1 MMLALIAAHLVA
13 AALAP
18 ALVAWLR
25 RPALLLLA
33 AVPAAGFGWAVAM
46 TGRVAE
52 VGSSAEA
59 QGAVRDGGAVEQR
72 VQWVEEL
79 GLELSFRLTTLT
91 WVMTLLV
98 TGVGA
103 LVLAYCAAY
112 FRRDDSGLGR
122 FAGLLTAFAG
132 AMLGLVLADD
142 LLVLYVFWE
151 LTTVLS
157 YLLIGHNP
165 ERKANRRAAMQ
176 ALMVT
181 TFGGLAMLVGVIV
194 IGQAAGT
201 YRISEVLA
209 DPPVGDAV
217 TVAVVLVLLGAVSK
231 SALIPFHF
239 WLPGAMAAPTPVSA
253 YLHAAAMVK
262 AGVYLVALFAPA
274 FAGLMPWRPLLLTLG
289 VLTMLLGGLRALRQT
304 DLKLLL
310 AYGTVSQLG
319 FLIVLV
325 GAGTRSAALAGV
337 AMLVAHAL
345 FKAALFLV
353 VGLVDRATGT
363 RDLRE
368 LSGLGRRLPVLL
380 VTSVLAAASMA
391 AIPPLAGFVAKETA
405 YAAAVDIA
413 ESGDGTGIGTFAGWA
428 LVAGLAV
435 GSALTAAY
443 SIRFVWGAFA
453 VKPGVEPIAS
463 QDCRFPTAGFSAA
476 PVILAA
482 AGLVLGFLGPGETTL
497 LEPYADLFPEG
508 AHEPELALWHGVNTA
523 LLLSIASVL
532 VGIVLFRWRDGV
544 DRLEGALAPSTDAE
558 STYRAIMRG
567 VDRLAVEVTGTTQRG
582 SLPSYLA
589 VIFLVVVAVP
599 GGVLVAGRLWDG
611 GDGGGLDVRAWD
623 SVGQAV
629 VGAIMIAAAVLAA
642 RSRRRLKAVV
652 LAGGTGY
659 GMAMLFIL
667 HGAPDLALTQVL
679 VETVTLVIFV
689 LVLRRLPTYF
699 SDRPL
704 TASRWWRLGLGV
716 AVGVVMAGLALAAS
730 GARTAQ
736 PVSDGFAEPAVS
748 YGGGHNIVNVTLVD
762 IRAWDTMGEISVLV
776 VAATGV
782 ASLIFLITGRTGRW
796 RPDDAIANAPSP
808 HGRRPHRNLWLRAGR
823 TVAPEGRSIIFE
835 VVTRLAFH
843 VVIVFSI
850 YLLFVGHNAPGG
862 GFAGGLVA
870 GLALMVR
877 YLAGGRHELDEAAP
891 VDAGLVLGI
900 GLFVATGTGLVP
912 LLFGGDVLQSA
923 VVDFEVPLI
932 GHVHFVTSLFFDI
945 GVYLVVVGLML
956 DVLRSLGG
964 GIDRQADGGEDD
976 SDEDE
981 PAESEATI
989 STAEG
994 VR

>member
-1 MMLALIAAHLVA
+1 MIAAHFVA

-46 TGRVAE
+46 TGRVH
-52 VGSSAEA
+52 
-59 QGAVRDGGAVEQR
+59 DGDPVEQR
-72 VQWVEEL
+72 IRWVDEL

-112 FRRDDSGLGR
+112 FRRDDGGLAR

-165 ERKANRRAAMQ
+165 ERKANRRAALQ

-194 IGQAAGT
+194 IGQTAGT
-201 YRISEVLA
+201 YRISEVQA
-209 DPPVGDAV
+209 NPPSGDAV
-217 TVAVVLVLLGAVSK
+217 TVAVVLVLVGAVSK
-231 SALIPFHF
+231 SALVPFHF

-262 AGVYLVALFAPA
+262 AGVYLVALLAPA

-345 FKAALFLV
+345 FKASLFLV
-353 VGLVDRATGT
+353 VGLIDRATGT

-405 YAAAVDIA
+405 YAAVVDIA
-413 ESGDGTGIGTFAGWA
+413 ETGDGTGVGAFAGWA
-428 LVAGLAV
+428 LVAGLAA

-453 VKPGVEPIAS
+453 TKPGVEPLEAS
-463 QDCRFPTAGFSAA
+463 DCRFPSVGFVAA
-476 PVILAA
+476 PVVLAA
-482 AGLVLGFLGPGETTL
+482 AGLVLGFLGPAETTL

-508 AHEPELALWHGVNTA
+508 VHEPELALWHGVNTA

-532 VGIVLFRWRDGV
+532 VGIALFRWRDGV
-544 DRLEGALAPSTDAE
+544 DRVEGVLAPPTDAE
-558 STYRAIMRG
+558 SAYRAIMRG

-599 GGVLVAGRLWDG
+599 GGVLVAGQLWG
-611 GDGGGLDVRAWD
+611 GDGVSVRAWD

-629 VGAIMIAAAVLAA
+629 VGAITIVAAVLAV

-679 VETVTLVIFV
+679 VETVTLVVFV
-689 LVLRRLPTYF
+689 LVLRQLPTYF

-704 TASRWWRLGLGV
+704 TSSRWWRLGLGA

-730 GARTAQ
+730 GARTAD
-736 PVSDGFAEPAVS
+736 PVSEGFAEPAVS

-782 ASLIFLITGRTGRW
+782 ASLIFLITSRDGRW
-796 RPDDAIANAPSP
+796 RPDDAIASAPP
-808 HGRRPHRNLWLRAGR
+808 RHGHRPHRNLWLRAGR
-823 TVAPEGRSIIFE
+823 TVAPEDRSILFE

-843 VVIVFSI
+843 VIIVFSV

-923 VVDFEVPLI
+923 VVDFELPLV
-932 GHVHFVTSLFFDI
+932 GHVHFVTSLFFDV

-964 GIDRQADGGEDD
+964 GIDEQSDDED
-976 SDEDE
+976 SDTAE
-981 PAESEATI
+981 PAETESSIE
-989 STAEG
+989 TAEG